1 MDKKDEIEPKPVT
14 NVDGEL
20 YRVKRLKREK
30 YTEIRN
36 SEEKAEVY
44 KAEIYP
50 LCKEELD
57 EIMVAKITD
66 TERIENLFEVLFDF
80 YEDKRFYAMYW
91 LLIRY
96 VEFNDLGLGA
106 FYRRLAKVL
115 ETGI

>member
-1 MDKKDEIEPKPVT
+1 MDKKESKADM
-14 NVDGEL
+14 NVGEQT
-20 YRVKRLKREK
+20 YRVKRLGWER
-30 YTEIRN
+30 YTEIKN

-57 EIMVAKITD
+57 EIMEKKVKDIAK
-66 TERIENLFEVLFDF
+66 IENLFEVLFDF
-80 YEDKRFYAMYW
+80 YEDKRFYTLYW

-96 VEFNDLGLGA
+96 VEFNDLGLGDY
-106 FYRRLAKVL
+106 YRRLAKVL

>member
-1 MDKKDEIEPKPVT
+1 MDKIKADT
-14 NVDGEL
+14 NVGEQT
-20 YRVKRLKREK
+20 YRVKRLGRER

-36 SEEKAEVY
+36 SEEKAEAY
-44 KAEIYP
+44 KTEIFP

-57 EIMVAKITD
+57 EIMEEKIKD
-66 TERIENLFEVLFDF
+66 IARLENLFEVLFDF

-96 VEFNDLGLGA
+96 VEFNNLGLGDY
-106 FYRRLAKVL
+106 YRRLAKVL